1 MTELVDKTRRDQ
13 FGQSAAGGPANPWRV
28 AAAKWG
34 RSGYVHAAVLYLVV
48 RLVGLGALAAMAA
61 PRDLPLGDRL
71 QSWDGWWYLQIAEHG
86 YTGVSNPLDAA
97 GLPYPDAAYGYF
109 PLYPALTGMLEK
121 LPGVSYFGAGILLST
136 LAGIA
141 AATAMYRIGQ
151 RVHSQRAGLLLA
163 LLWGAAPMA
172 IAESMVMTEALF
184 TAFAAWALVGVLE
197 RKWYLAATA
206 TLFAGLTRS
215 TACVLVAVVVIAA
228 AVDVWR
234 NRQRWN
240 ALVCVFVAPLGL
252 LGYWMFVAVQTGSL
266 TGWQDVEL
274 RGWNTRFD
282 AGAEAWKWITQTLF
296 TSGNAWETLVV
307 LVTLAAIALAV
318 VSVTGHR
325 IPWPLAAYAV
335 GVVVLVLCSAGLP
348 ALKSRFLLPDFALLL
363 PVAMGLAGR
372 KKSTMIAA
380 TTVFV
385 LVGAW
390 YSAYSLTVWKYA
402 I

>member
-1 MTELVDKTRRDQ
+1 MTELVDKTRREQ
-13 FGQSAAGGPANPWRV
+13 FAQAAGDPAHPLRV
-28 AAAKWG
+28 AAGKWG
-34 RSGYVHAAVLYLVV
+34 RSGYVHAAVLYLVA
-48 RLVGLGALAAMAA
+48 RLVSVGALAAMAA
-61 PRDLPLGDRL
+61 PRNLPLGDRL
-71 QSWDGWWYLQIAEHG
+71 QAWDGWWYLQIAEHD

-97 GLPYPDAAYGYF
+97 GLPYPDASYGYF
-109 PLYPALTGMLEK
+109 PLYPALTGLLEK
-121 LPGVSYFGAGILLST
+121 LPGVTYFGAGILLST

-141 AATAMYRIGQ
+141 AATAMYRIG
-151 RVHSQRAGLLLA
+151 RLVHSPRAGLLLA
-163 LLWGAAPMA
+163 VLWGAAPMA

-184 TAFAAWALVGVLE
+184 TALAAWALAGVLE
-197 RKWYLAATA
+197 RKWYLAAFA

-215 TACVLVAVVVIAA
+215 TACVLVAVVIIAA
-228 AVDVWR
+228 AIDVWR
-234 NRQRWN
+234 NKQRWN
-240 ALVCVFVAPLGL
+240 ALLCVFVAPLGL

-282 AGAEAWKWITQTLF
+282 TGAEAWQWITHTLF

-307 LVTLAAIALAV
+307 LVTLTAVALAV
-318 VSVTGHR
+318 ITVTDR
-325 IPWPLAAYAV
+325 RVPWPLAAYAV

-372 KKSTMIAA
+372 KRSTMIAA

>member
-1 MTELVDKTRRDQ
+1 MTELVDKTRREQ
-13 FGQSAAGGPANPWRV
+13 FAQAAAGGPAHPLR
-28 AAAKWG
+28 AAPGRWG
-34 RSGYVHAAVLYLVV
+34 RSGYVHAAVLYLVA
-48 RLVGLGALAAMAA
+48 RLVSVGALAAMAA
-61 PRDLPLGDRL
+61 PRNLPLGDRL
-71 QSWDGWWYLQIAEHG
+71 QAWDGWWYLQIAEHN

-97 GLPYPDAAYGYF
+97 GLPYPDASYGYF
-109 PLYPALTGMLEK
+109 PLYPALTGLLEK
-121 LPGVSYFGAGILLST
+121 LPGVTYFGAGILLST

-141 AATAMYRIGQ
+141 AATAMYRIG
-151 RVHSQRAGLLLA
+151 RLVHSPRAGLLLA
-163 LLWGAAPMA
+163 VLWGAAPMA

-184 TAFAAWALVGVLE
+184 TALAAWALVGVLE
-197 RKWYLAATA
+197 RKWYLAAFA
-206 TLFAGLTRS
+206 ALFAGLTRS
-215 TACVLVAVVVIAA
+215 TACVLVAVVIIAA
-228 AVDVWR
+228 AIDVWR
-234 NRQRWN
+234 NKQRWN
-240 ALVCVFVAPLGL
+240 ALLCVFVAPLGL

-282 AGAEAWKWITQTLF
+282 TGAEAWQWITHTLF

-307 LVTLAAIALAV
+307 LVTLTAVALAV
-318 VSVTGHR
+318 ITVTDR
-325 IPWPLAAYAV
+325 RVPWPLAAYAV

>member
-1 MTELVDKTRRDQ
+1 MTELVDKTRREQ
-13 FGQSAAGGPANPWRV
+13 FAQAAAGGPAHPLRV
-28 AAAKWG
+28 AAGKWG
-34 RSGYVHAAVLYLVV
+34 RSGYVHAAVLYLVA
-48 RLVGLGALAAMAA
+48 RLVSVGALAAMAA
-61 PRDLPLGDRL
+61 PRNLPLGDRL
-71 QSWDGWWYLQIAEHG
+71 QAWDGWWYLQIAEHN

-97 GLPYPDAAYGYF
+97 GLPYPDASYGYF
-109 PLYPALTGMLEK
+109 PLYPALTGLLEK
-121 LPGVSYFGAGILLST
+121 LPGVTYFGAGILLST

-141 AATAMYRIGQ
+141 AATAMYRIG
-151 RVHSQRAGLLLA
+151 RLVHSPRAGLLLA
-163 LLWGAAPMA
+163 VLWGAAPMA

-184 TAFAAWALVGVLE
+184 TALAAWALVGVLE
-197 RKWYLAATA
+197 RKWYLAAFA

-228 AVDVWR
+228 AIDVWR
-234 NRQRWN
+234 NKQRWN

-282 AGAEAWKWITQTLF
+282 TGAEAWQWITHTLF

-307 LVTLAAIALAV
+307 LVTLTAVALAV
-318 VSVTGHR
+318 ITVTGR
-325 IPWPLAAYAV
+325 RVPWPLAAYAV

-372 KKSTMIAA
+372 KRSTMIAA

>member
-163 LLWGAAPMA
+163 VLWGAAPMA

-318 VSVTGHR
+318 VSVTGRR
-325 IPWPLAAYAV
+325 IPWPLAAYAA